1 MKNCIDLNKEKVK
14 EFSLDWT
21 ACDVAYQ
28 LEHFLTLEPKTGG
41 GSLTP
46 LTEEEIREMDYSYYS
61 LKDYKIIEE
70 HTEEHRECLQE
81 IMQDVI
87 EDNQD
92 KISEVINDALWD
104 YLVENKKEIIETLID
119 NKYIEKQ

>member
-28 LEHFLTLEPKTGG
+28 LEDFLTLEPETG
-41 GSLTP
+41 
-46 LTEEEIREMDYSYYS
+46 
-61 LKDYKIIEE
+61 KDYKIIEE